1 MLDRRKLMQFLNQL
15 DADMGMLK
23 IKSRSLPMKLATAPK
38 IRALGFQNSCQRAL
52 YAATQLFG
60 GTNLSLS
67 KTLVPAIAANPRA
80 VPPVVGV
87 PAVTSP
93 AVQPDPKFIG
103 SVKIDEMPTYIRVE
117 AALPYTPAAIAKGK
131 DLSVATI
138 DQCSPAALDLGDW
151 LGAPASATAG
161 SEDLTGLTTVEQFL
175 YRESVAAL
183 AEIASTNIADLPA
196 STIAKG
202 LYQANVAMPAIPVV
216 KILLHLPKQSGD
228 SSYLGSVGAPF
239 VIPT

>member
-1 MLDRRKLMQFLNQL
+1 MHIS

-23 IKSRSLPMKLATAPK
+23 IKSRFLPMKLATAPK
-38 IRALGFQNSCQRAL
+38 IHALGFQNSCQRAL
-52 YAATQLFG
+52 YGATQLFG
-60 GTNLSLS
+60 GTNLSTA
-67 KTLVPAIAANPRA
+67 KTLTPAIAPNARA

-93 AVQPDPKFIG
+93 AVLPDPKFIG

-131 DLSVATI
+131 ALSVATI

-151 LGAPASATAG
+151 LGSPASAIPGT
-161 SEDLTGLTTVEQFL
+161 EDLTGLTTVEQFF

-183 AEIASTNIADLPA
+183 AEIASANIADLPA
-196 STIAKG
+196 SSVAKG
-202 LYQANVAMPAIPVV
+202 LFQVNMTVAAIPVV
-216 KILLHLPKQSGD
+216 KILLHLPRQSGS
-228 SSYLGSVGAPF
+228 SSYLSSVGVPA
-239 VIPT
+239 VIEN